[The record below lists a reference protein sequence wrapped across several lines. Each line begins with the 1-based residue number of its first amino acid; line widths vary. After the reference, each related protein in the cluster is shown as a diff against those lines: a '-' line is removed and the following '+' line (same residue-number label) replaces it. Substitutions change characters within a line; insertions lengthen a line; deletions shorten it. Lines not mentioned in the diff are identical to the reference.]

1 MILDAAVPAAVPIA
15 VPAPLEVEAS
25 RLPSY
30 GTFRG
35 FAATKD
41 SIMGLLV

>member
-1 MILDAAVPAAVPIA
+1 MTLDAAVPAAIPIA
-15 VPAPLEVEAS
+15 VPAPLEAS
-25 RLPSY
+25 GSELPSF
-30 GTFRG
+30 GTCGG